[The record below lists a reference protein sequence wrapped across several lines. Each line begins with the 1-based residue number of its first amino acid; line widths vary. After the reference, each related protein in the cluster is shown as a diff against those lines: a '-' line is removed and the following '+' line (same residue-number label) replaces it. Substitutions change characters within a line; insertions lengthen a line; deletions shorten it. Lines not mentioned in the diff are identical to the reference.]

1 MEEVPSVKKV
11 FHLLEFYVILNQI
24 SQNILQFSRRHITLL
39 CHTVRRLIQVLL
51 RQKSTAGNYSLRA

>member
-51 RQKSTAGNYSLRA
+51 